1 MAVRGLTQAQRD
13 EKAAE
18 KCYEL
23 FARALSGHMAIN
35 RLKNKDLAEIYDIC
49 TVTVSKLRDM
59 EDVSVPIKTVFKM
72 MKAMG
77 IEMELSEKITKA

>member
-1 MAVRGLTQAQRD
+1 MSVRGLTQAQRD

-49 TVTVSKLRDM
+49 TVTVSKLKDR
-59 EDVSVPIKTVFKM
+59 EDVSVPIMTVFRL
-72 MKAMG
+72 MKAME
-77 IEMELSEKITKA
+77 IELVLSEKHTRA

>member
-1 MAVRGLTQAQRD
+1 MSVRGLTQAQRD

-23 FARALSGHMAIN
+23 FARALSGHMTIH

-49 TVTVSKLRDM
+49 TVTVSKLKDR
-59 EDVSVPIKTVFKM
+59 EDVSIPIMTVFRL
-72 MKAMG
+72 MKAME
-77 IEMELSEKITKA
+77 IELVLSEKHTRA